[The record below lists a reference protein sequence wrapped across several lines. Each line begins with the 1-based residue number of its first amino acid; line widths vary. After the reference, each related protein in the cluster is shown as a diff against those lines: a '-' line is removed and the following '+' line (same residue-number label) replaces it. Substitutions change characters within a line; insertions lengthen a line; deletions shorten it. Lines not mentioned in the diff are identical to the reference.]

1 MYHKLHCYRCGDGL
15 EGLREQGRTNAI
27 VGRFIE
33 EFDTLFE
40 VGNFYGSS
48 FTKKKKFK
56 LSLFSHFHLLF
67 FLVIIKA
74 KNVLLIGISLCH
86 Q

>member
-1 MYHKLHCYRCGDGL
+1 MNHRLYCYRCGDGL

-40 VGNFYGSS
+40 VGNAFGP
-48 FTKKKKFK
+48 FLTLANK
-56 LSLFSHFHLLF
+56 LLW
-67 FLVIIKA
+67 
-74 KNVLLIGISLCH
+74 
-86 Q
+86 

>member
-1 MYHKLHCYRCGDGL
+1 MNQKLYCYRCGDGL

-40 VGNFYGSS
+40 VGNAFGP
-48 FTKKKKFK
+48 FLTLANK
-56 LSLFSHFHLLF
+56 L
-67 FLVIIKA
+67 
-74 KNVLLIGISLCH
+74 LCGL
-86 Q
+86 